1 MFPGKPVKERCYLLC
16 CYQEEKL
23 LRPRIIASLIRSGA
37 IEVRQLSQITFRSQS
52 HSYQSNIQW
61 KSKTEIKS
69 KLVYVYGVLMRVVKT
84 ITSMLGLTC
93 TRESYLKIHLPK
105 KYDYDS
111 ETKCLNVLIDT
122 RIKKTCMLPNVKCV
136 WNSFSS

>member
-1 MFPGKPVKERCYLLC
+1 MFPGKPVKEQCYLLC

-37 IEVRQLSQITFRSQS
+37 IKVRRLSQITFRSQS

-61 KSKTEIKS
+61 KSKTEIQS

-84 ITSMLGLTC
+84 ITTMLSLTC
-93 TRESYLKIHLPK
+93 TSESYLKIHLPK

-122 RIKKTCMLPNVKCV
+122 RIKKTVYAAKC
-136 WNSFSS
+136 